1 MSSTVLYVEDNDD
14 NVHLVRQILRLR
26 PHVTLE
32 VATTGALGVSMAA
45 ELLPALMLLDRRLPD
60 IRGEQ
65 VLRQLRDCP
74 ATSAIP
80 IVVFSGDAGYGS
92 SPADF
97 PGVDGFLG
105 KPFDLADLLAIV
117 DRFVSPPVG

>member
-14 NVHLVRQILRLR
+14 NVQLVRQVLRLR

-32 VATTGALGVSMAA
+32 VATTGASGVTMAA
-45 ELLPALMLLDRRLPD
+45 QLLPALILLDRRLPD

-65 VLRQLRDCP
+65 VLRQLREVP
-74 ATSAIP
+74 ATATIP
-80 IVVFSGDAGYGS
+80 VVVFSGDAGYGTHL
-92 SPADF
+92 ADF

-105 KPFDLADLLAIV
+105 KPFDLADLLATV
-117 DRFVSPPVG
+117 DRFVRPPVG